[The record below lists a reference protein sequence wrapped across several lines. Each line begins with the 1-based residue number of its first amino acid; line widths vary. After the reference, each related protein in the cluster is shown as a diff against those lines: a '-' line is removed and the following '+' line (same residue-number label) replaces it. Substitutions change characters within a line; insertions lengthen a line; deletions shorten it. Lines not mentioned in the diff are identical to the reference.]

1 MKNISFFLIGTASTM
16 GMTESIG
23 VLPDVLDVAQS
34 FFVDSTEAIAS
45 VVGGIILTMGERKI
59 ENVIAKSGSVEIKKS
74 KDNWVPIPD
83 TSKYYPN

>member
-74 KDNWVPIPD
+74 KDNWVPINQGEQVD
-83 TSKYYPN
+83 V